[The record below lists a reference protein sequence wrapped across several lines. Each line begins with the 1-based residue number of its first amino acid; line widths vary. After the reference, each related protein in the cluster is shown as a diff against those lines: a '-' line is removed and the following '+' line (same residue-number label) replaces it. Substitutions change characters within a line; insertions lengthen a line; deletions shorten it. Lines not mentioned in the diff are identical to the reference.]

1 MNLRLKSKQP
11 ADKKA
16 ASELMHS
23 SYVLGL
29 GPNFKT
35 FHFDDFCEV
44 VYDNYP
50 EY

>member
-23 SYVLGL
+23 SYVLERIVQIFL
-29 GPNFKT
+29 
-35 FHFDDFCEV
+35 FDAFFVV